1 MGGAGERGALS
12 AAWHGI
18 ASYLVLGA
26 ESAQRA
32 AGAAR
37 AAPAGGRG
45 RCRFRRRRFRRQRRW
60 EERRSCIRRRFRGH
74 VRARPRAARPLYLSI
89 CLSSVCVRAKR
100 WADRGVHG
108 AARAGYPGA
117 SSARAI
123 VRAINERNSSR
134 RIRRRI
140 SNRPPIRGGNVLKH
154 HKRERPKGRSAIGA
168 EEQEEGRAEEQEGRH
183 GGSLGTARVSAAEL
197 HGSSTSAL
205 RSCARFAPRI

>member
-1 MGGAGERGALS
+1 MPCHARACEHESLWAGRTHQWKLATHRRADGPWRVGGAGERGALS

-74 VRARPRAARPLYLSI
+74 VGARPRAARPLYLSM

-108 AARAGYPGA
+108 AARAGYPGP

-134 RIRRRI
+134 RIRRGHRY
-140 SNRPPIRGGNVLKH
+140 R
-154 HKRERPKGRSAIGA
+154 
-168 EEQEEGRAEEQEGRH
+168 
-183 GGSLGTARVSAAEL
+183 
-197 HGSSTSAL
+197 
-205 RSCARFAPRI
+205 